1 LRNSSS
7 WEEKAT
13 PVHTNLVCERGGRQ
27 IMLEPLK
34 PRNAIIKYK
43 NQQPHGARS
52 VALYFT
58 TSHNI
63 DAQDWQDWIMAA
75 PVDAHQIHFTS
86 AACSEYTFRI

>member
-1 LRNSSS
+1 
-7 WEEKAT
+7 
-13 PVHTNLVCERGGRQ
+13 
-27 IMLEPLK
+27 LK

-43 NQQPHGARS
+43 NQQPLAARP

-75 PVDAHQIHFTS
+75 PADAHQIHFINP
-86 AACSEYTFRI
+86 ACSEDVVQNRLGRLLE